1 MEKILDIPIYE
12 ALITDSETGMFCVSL
27 VDEPAVESNFLKFSK
42 EKEKINFKIE
52 NEEQKLITGVIMR
65 SNFPIYRR
73 TQDGFEYYIIFSR
86 ETIEI
91 MTEKWLADGMT
102 NNINLDHNSD
112 KYVNGLFLKEVF
124 IKDTSRGINPKGFE
138 DIEEGSLFGTYK
150 VLNEDVWAEI
160 KNGTFKGFSLEGY
173 FDLKECEIVEV
184 QDEEEETIW
193 FEILSMLKEC
203 EKRGIK

>member
-1 MEKILDIPIYE
+1 
-12 ALITDSETGMFCVSL
+12 
-27 VDEPAVESNFLKFSK
+27 
-42 EKEKINFKIE
+42 
-52 NEEQKLITGVIMR
+52 MR

-73 TQDGFEYYIIFSR
+73 TEDGFEYYIIFSK

-91 MTEKWLADGMT
+91 MAEKWLSEGIT
-102 NNINLDHNSD
+102 NNINLDHNED

-150 VLNEDVWAEI
+150 VLNEDVWEEI

-173 FDLKECEIVEV
+173 FDLKEYDIYKSKEK
-184 QDEEEETIW
+184 EEETVLV
-193 FEILSMLKEC
+193 EILSILKEC
-203 EKRGIK
+203 NKRGIK

>member
-1 MEKILDIPIYE
+1 MENILDLPIYE
-12 ALITDSETGMFCVSL
+12 ALITDSEDGMYCVSL
-27 VDEPAVESNFLKFSK
+27 VDEPAVESNFLKFNK
-42 EKEKINFKIE
+42 EKQKINFKIE
-52 NEEQKLITGVIMR
+52 NDEQKLITGVLMR

-73 TQDGFEYYIIFSR
+73 TQDGFEYYIIFSK

-91 MTEKWLADGMT
+91 MAEKWLSEGIA
-102 NNINLDHNSD
+102 NNINLDHNED

-150 VLNEDVWAEI
+150 VLNEDVWEEI

-173 FDLKECEIVEV
+173 FDLKEYDIDKS
-184 QDEEEETIW
+184 QDKEEETVLV
-193 FEILSMLKEC
+193 EILSMLKEC
-203 EKRGIK
+203 NRKGIK

>member
-1 MEKILDIPIYE
+1 MEKILDIPVYE
-12 ALITDSETGMFCVSL
+12 ALITDSETGMYCISL
-27 VDEPAVESNFLKFSK
+27 VDEPAVESNFLKFNK
-42 EKEKINFKIE
+42 EKEKINFQIE

-73 TQDGFEYYIIFSR
+73 TREGFEYYIIFSK

-91 MTEKWLADGMT
+91 MAEKWLAEGIT
-102 NNINLDHNSD
+102 NNINLDHNAD

-150 VLNEDVWAEI
+150 VLNEDVWTEI

-184 QDEEEETIW
+184 QDEEEETLW

-203 EKRGIK
+203 EKRGLK